1 MPVNVVQ
8 EVLNPQRIA
17 KTPKAPPDIA
27 GLLNLRGQI
36 VTAVDLRTY
45 FDLPPLDGEKEPMNV
60 VVRYRDE
67 WVQPVGRRSRRSRR
81 CRQDPYGPGSTLPR
95 GYPTRGAAR
104 RVTTRRRAVGCAGS
118 FRHSRSTKGL
128 EVMSLAVGQLRESF
142 ALLRGQLDH
151 LTKLFYDRLFERHP
165 LMVPLFS
172 GIDLIEQRQK
182 LAQALVLTVRWL
194 DQPAALERYL
204 SELGVRHLR
213 WGVSEE
219 DYAAVGE
226 VLLEVLADVAGDH
239 WNTELHTAWS
249 DAYAAIADTM
259 IAGARSQIEATAN
272 ANKSNQKPSGHELNP
287 TIEISPPSLDWT
299 AEPMTNSQ
307 ISASTNEVIGA
318 SAQSTQSNLL
328 TAALEQSPT
337 ATIVF
342 DAEDN
347 VQSFNKASEQLFQ
360 SLTADLDVRPDTL
373 RHGSWSLF
381 RETIPAM
388 RDRSN
393 HADTQTVSTVI
404 GTRHFDVTLTN
415 LHSQNGQHSGRM
427 ITLVEVTKQ
436 IESKE
441 RAADLAS
448 QIEAIGRTQ
457 AVIQFDLTGNI
468 LTANDNFLS
477 ALGYRLDEIQ
487 GQHHGIFVE
496 DSYRTSVEYRQFW
509 ERLRSGEA
517 FAGEFKRITKMG
529 QTIWISA
536 SYNPIHDASGKLC
549 KVVKFATDVTDLV
562 ESRREASRI
571 KSAVEQM
578 PINVMIAGRDLK
590 LNYINAA
597 TKNKLRELQHLLPK
611 PVDELVGNSIDI
623 FHKQPEMQR
632 RLLADPSN
640 LPHRAKVKLGPE
652 TLDLLVSPVFDED
665 GEFVGPMVTW
675 SVLTQQVQLADD
687 FERDVK
693 GVANSISDASNS
705 LHTNFQSMAET
716 SEETSRK
723 AEVAAAAG
731 EQATKNVET
740 VAAAA
745 EELSQSIDEIARHVQ
760 EASRMTEQAVSESNR
775 TNASINE
782 LEGASKQI
790 GEVIKVITSIAQ
802 QTNLLALNATIEAAR
817 AGEAGKG
824 FAVVANEVKELA
836 RQTAKATEEISHK
849 IAAIQTS
856 SGEAIGAITSIGE
869 SIRRI
874 NEISTTIAGAV
885 EEQTAATSEISR
897 NVAEAARGTAEVSSS
912 ISVVASAAE
921 ESGRRVSE
929 MQQVAQQVNNQSK
942 TLNNVADEFLTKLR
956 ID

>member
-1 MPVNVVQ
+1 
-8 EVLNPQRIA
+8 
-17 KTPKAPPDIA
+17 
-27 GLLNLRGQI
+27 
-36 VTAVDLRTY
+36 
-45 FDLPPLDGEKEPMNV
+45 
-60 VVRYRDE
+60 
-67 WVQPVGRRSRRSRR
+67 
-81 CRQDPYGPGSTLPR
+81 
-95 GYPTRGAAR
+95 
-104 RVTTRRRAVGCAGS
+104 
-118 FRHSRSTKGL
+118 
-128 EVMSLAVGQLRESF
+128 MSLAVGQLRESF